1 MDRRRFNRRF
11 RFSESS
17 SEDHD
22 DVGRDQAGDDDSNGV
37 GDPHSSTPPP
47 SNGDYDSDD
56 EGYRGGG
63 RKRRFHSTSSS
74 SHSPSPKT
82 SLTPHSSSCE
92 RDGHEPSSRQVTV
105 DDYWRSEKQK
115 MHISDSED
123 LYEYDEEEDDEGW
136 AELPA
141 ILLDD
146 IFVMLTPKQR
156 HQASMVCRPWYEIF
170 YSPRVWET
178 FVLLERTLTRRRFNL
193 YKGYQR
199 ELCPRKTQVCLMR
212 VGCFFKRI
220 VVTPISDFYNL
231 YEFLRVLA
239 SFLGF
244 YTDFPMPLLHTFRF
258 TFACE
263 SRGMTGVVIHGT
275 GGKILD
281 ELKLLLGNM
290 QSLRHLALN
299 ELLLDVLEVPGLLE
313 AAAKQS
319 GDSLHSLELLN
330 CSKVPLAMPEVT
342 QFSQL
347 VKLTLSPQHLSEEVV
362 LLLGGTQLLQLHLL
376 QDAYTC
382 SCEPVSSDA
391 WKLFK
396 EMAPNK
402 RVFLEIQGLTK
413 TPILLQPSA
422 PVRGV
427 VFRTPYHRLTPDLAT
442 WLEEYYSKYL
452 EYFVQES
459 LPRAHGSRKFHERA
473 DASFLRLI
481 RTCLRLH
488 TLVIRERISL
498 STLLLIASEGRAL
511 RRFIVRENALIKKC
525 EWPRAREWSQEYYR
539 WLKKTS
545 HNYQLAFEEMPVV
558 LKQRWKPSPD
568 RAFKHLRL
576 LVS

>member
-22 DVGRDQAGDDDSNGV
+22 DVSRDHQAADHGDDV
-37 GDPHSSTPPP
+37 GNRSPNPDKDTPPR
-47 SNGDYDSDD
+47 GHADTDSEE
-56 EGYRGGG
+56 EGG
-63 RKRRFHSTSSS
+63 SSS
-74 SHSPSPKT
+74 
-82 SLTPHSSSCE
+82 E

-105 DDYWRSEKQK
+105 DDYYRSEKLK
-115 MHISDSED
+115 MCRSPEAAKELAEKNED
-123 LYEYDEEEDDEGW
+123 EDEEEEDDGW
-136 AELPA
+136 GELPA
-141 ILLDD
+141 ILLED
-146 IFVMLTPKQR
+146 IFVLLTPKQR

-281 ELKLLLGNM
+281 ELKVLLGNM
-290 QSLRHLALN
+290 QQLRHLALN

-313 AAAKQS
+313 AAAKHS
-319 GDSLHSLELLN
+319 GDSLTSLELLN
-330 CSKVPLAMPEVT
+330 CTKVPLAMPDVT
-342 QFSQL
+342 QFCHL
-347 VKLTLSPQHLSEEVV
+347 LKLKLSPQHLNDEVV

-382 SCEPVSSDA
+382 PCEPVASEA

-413 TPILLQPSA
+413 TPLLLQPHA

-427 VFRTPYHRLTPDLAT
+427 VFRTPYHRLTADLCT
-442 WLEEYYSKYL
+442 WLVEYYSKYL

-481 RTCLRLH
+481 RTCHRLH

-498 STLLLIASEGRAL
+498 GTLLLIASEGRAL
-511 RRFIVRENALIKKC
+511 RTFIVRENALIKKC
-525 EWPRAREWSQEYYR
+525 EWPRAREWSKEYYR

-545 HNYQLAFEEMPVV
+545 RNYQLAFQEVPVV
-558 LKQRWKPSPD
+558 MEQRWKPSPD

-576 LVS
+576 LIS